1 MARFRLSDPAKADL
15 TAILET
21 SEARWGSAAR
31 RRYRAL
37 LAAAMR
43 RVAAEP
49 AGPLSRR
56 RDELAPGL
64 YSFHVRH
71 ARDESAGDRVANPV
85 HILYY
90 RAAAPGLVEIARVLH
105 ERADP
110 VRHVGAEGEG

>member
-1 MARFRLSDPAKADL
+1 MARLRIAEPAKADL
-15 TAILET
+15 KAILET
-21 SEARWGSAAR
+21 SEARWGIAAR

-37 LAAAMR
+37 LAA
-43 RVAAEP
+43 EP
-49 AGPLSRR
+49 VGPLSRR

-71 ARDESAGDRVANPV
+71 ARDGSAGDRVANPV

-90 RAAAPGLVEIARVLH
+90 RAAAPGLVEIVRVLH